1 MSSDA
6 APQPRRWSLF
16 GGLLA
21 GLAVLWGAAF
31 LAVDAPVCERHG
43 APVEW
48 LPCLDPDRDDPD
60 VDPRSAP

>member
-1 MSSDA
+1 MSSEA
-6 APQPRRWSLF
+6 VPRPPRWSLF
-16 GGLLA
+16 GALLA

-48 LPCLDPDRDDPD
+48 LPCLDRDRGDPD

>member
-1 MSSDA
+1 MDPGRRVELMA
-6 APQPRRWSLF
+6 RMQPFLPL
-16 GGLLA
+16 LLA

-48 LPCLDPDRDDPD
+48 LSCLDRDRGDPD
-60 VDPRSAP
+60 VAPQR